1 MAKLTV
7 RKSKRRLP
15 SSKVKENH
23 SLSAAP
29 ELPIAQSRPRPK
41 PRPTGKGAKVARDS
55 AILTNTSNTDQELH
69 RVAETLVSLSTVT
82 VAVPEAPID
91 RYCHAMFNIAPGVP
105 LVTSSDL
112 EDNEED
118 NDEIDQLDS
127 DQDEDI
133 SNGMSNLLIELHSV
147 VKARIDAFI

>member
-1 MAKLTV
+1 MTKLTV
-7 RKSKRRLP
+7 RKSKRHP
-15 SSKVKENH
+15 SSSKVKENH
-23 SLSAAP
+23 SLSPAP
-29 ELPIAQSRPRPK
+29 ELLIAQSRPRPK

-55 AILTNTSNTDQELH
+55 TVLTNTSNTDQELH
-69 RVAETLVSLSTVT
+69 GVAETLVSLST

-91 RYCHAMFNIAPGVP
+91 RYCRAMFNIAPGVP

-118 NDEIDQLDS
+118 NDEINQLDS

-133 SNGMSNLLIELHSV
+133 SNGMS
-147 VKARIDAFI
+147 